1 MIMLKKPLM
10 LAASLIAATALF
22 GQCKGFTKRN
32 CLPELAPYLSN
43 GQLNAAQFTPGENAQ
58 VSINFN
64 KGISYR
70 LIVCADP
77 YLEDLNYQLT
87 NSSGIVFKSD
97 TLQDSH
103 SSADLKV
110 NQTGPLNLS
119 IKVPEKENATGIVR
133 SGCVT
138 ILIGFKED

>member
-1 MIMLKKPLM
+1 MIKFKKPLI
-10 LAASLIAATALF
+10 LAASFVAASAAF

-43 GQLNAAQFTPGENAQ
+43 GQLNAAQFTPGENAL
-58 VSINFN
+58 VSLNFN

-77 YLEDLNYQLT
+77 YLEGLNYQLT
-87 NSSGIVFKSD
+87 GSNGNVFKTD
-97 TLQDSH
+97 TLTESH
-103 SSADLKV
+103 SSIDLKV